1 MSKEELTDML
11 RTLLSDQE
19 RCVNLSLE
27 MAEMP
32 FSQEEFENEYVR
44 AILVETARSNIRD
57 NFEYIYEHAAS
68 PIEKL
73 FLIALQMF
81 YSTRNPLRLVF
92 TPPIDVE
99 VFQHGIQAN
108 YDKAVKMWELY
119 QQESN
124 GGSIYDFQEELK
136 HVPGIS
142 EIDIITVLR
151 YVVMYH
157 LVGAYT
163 QYHVTL
169 QPALNNV
176 RVNGKGIR
184 PDLYI
189 WIPSDPT
196 FKLIIECDGFQHH
209 SSKKSFSS
217 DRQRDRVLQTKG
229 YRVFRFSGQEIYHD
243 PASKAVELA
252 EYLEN
257 ARQD

>member
-1 MSKEELTDML
+1 MSKEELTDFL

-19 RCVNLSLE
+19 QCVNLVVK
-27 MAEMP
+27 MAKKQFP
-32 FSQEEFENEYVR
+32 PEEFDNEYAR
-44 AILVETARSNIRD
+44 AILVETAVSNVRD
-57 NFEYIYEHAAS
+57 NFEYIYTHAAS

-81 YSTRNPLRLVF
+81 YGGRNPLRLVF

-99 VFQHGIQAN
+99 VFQRGIQAN
-108 YDKAVKMWELY
+108 YVHAVKMWESY

-124 GGSIYDFQEELK
+124 GGSIYDFRQELEQI
-136 HVPGIS
+136 P
-142 EIDIITVLR
+142 DINETDIATVLR

-157 LVGAYT
+157 LVGAYN

-169 QPALNNV
+169 QPVLNNIK
-176 RVNGKGIR
+176 VNGKGIR
-184 PDLYI
+184 PDLYV
-189 WIPSDPT
+189 WIPSDPN
-196 FKLIIECDGFQHH
+196 FKLIVECDGFQHH

-257 ARQD
+257 ASQK